1 MTRDVAVRTGVPVR
15 WRCPAGPAVGCATD
29 YPYRVHDRTPRRGV
43 FARAPKKPFLGF
55 FMTETCLTLLPLP
68 TPTTD
73 DPRSQVRARPRKH
86 AALTILYPRSPSSA
100 LRTSAKPAGLKT
112 VACPAQ
118 SGAKPA
124 GLKTVACPA
133 QSGPH
138 CNQPSV
144 PASHRHA
151 QPRTTGCPTPRRSSR
166 RLSEQQRAETAAAS
180 SSNSSE
186 KQQQRAATAAS
197 SSSEQQQ
204 RAAAASSSSEQQ
216 QQRAEAASSSSDRS
230 NSSELYIPPTRRAC
244 ISIPAI
250 S

>member
-1 MTRDVAVRTGVPVR
+1 
-15 WRCPAGPAVGCATD
+15 
-29 YPYRVHDRTPRRGV
+29 
-43 FARAPKKPFLGF
+43 
-55 FMTETCLTLLPLP
+55 MTETCLTLLPLP

-151 QPRTTGCPTPRRSSR
+151 QPRTTGCPTEA
-166 RLSEQQRAETAAAS
+166 LLKEAERAAAS
-180 SSNSSE
+180 SD
-186 KQQQRAATAAS
+186 
-197 SSSEQQQ
+197 
-204 RAAAASSSSEQQ
+204 SSSEQQ
-216 QQRAEAASSSSDRS
+216 QQQQQQREAAAASSEQQSAATASSEQQQQGAAAAASSSSDRS
-230 NSSELYIPPTRRAC
+230 GSSELYIPTRTTVRAC

-250 S
+250 QYKQTRHIQNST

>member
-1 MTRDVAVRTGVPVR
+1 MRGAWRSRPDASGIQLRKPHSFVSVTPALGCQRPATGSN
-15 WRCPAGPAVGCATD
+15 D
-29 YPYRVHDRTPRRGV
+29 ISQ
-43 FARAPKKPFLGF
+43 KPFLGF

-133 QSGPH
+133 QSGAH

-151 QPRTTGCPTPRRSSR
+151 QPRTTGCPTEALLKEAERAAAT
-166 RLSEQQRAETAAAS
+166 SEQR
-180 SSNSSE
+180 
-186 KQQQRAATAAS
+186 QQQRAAATAATAARSSSSEQRAAISSNSEQRATAAGSS

-204 RAAAASSSSEQQ
+204 RS
-216 QQRAEAASSSSDRS
+216 QRQ
-230 NSSELYIPPTRRAC
+230 
-244 ISIPAI
+244 
-250 S
+250 

>member
-1 MTRDVAVRTGVPVR
+1 
-15 WRCPAGPAVGCATD
+15 
-29 YPYRVHDRTPRRGV
+29 
-43 FARAPKKPFLGF
+43 
-55 FMTETCLTLLPLP
+55 MTEACLALLPLP

-124 GLKTVACPA
+124 RLKTVACPA
-133 QSGPH
+133 QSGAH

-151 QPRTTGCPTPRRSSR
+151 QPRTTGSLPNTEA
-166 RLSEQQRAETAAAS
+166 LLKEAERAAAS
-180 SSNSSE
+180 SNSSSE
-186 KQQQRAATAAS
+186 QQQQQREAAAASS

-204 RAAAASSSSEQQ
+204 RAEATAGSEQQ
-216 QQRAEAASSSSDRS
+216 QQGAAAAASSSSDRS
-230 NSSELYIPPTRRAC
+230 SSSELYIPTRTSVRAYLKYIPAC
-244 ISIPAI
+244 STSIPAI
-250 S
+250 QYKLVIKTPLKTKTRPPAHK